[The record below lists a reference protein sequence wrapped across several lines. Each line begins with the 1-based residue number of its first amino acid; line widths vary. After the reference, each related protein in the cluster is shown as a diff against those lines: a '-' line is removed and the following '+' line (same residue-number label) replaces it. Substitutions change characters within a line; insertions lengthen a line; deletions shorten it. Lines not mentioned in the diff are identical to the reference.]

1 MQQIIWNKIRSNS
14 LFLKVVSIVIIS
26 VVCVSALTM
35 SIAIR
40 TSEGVYISTFSKSN
54 SQVIGQIRNNL
65 LEFNDETI
73 GVMNVINSSWAFRHY
88 LTTSD
93 HTSTLASYAI
103 YSMTQQLNSALTP
116 DYSDKMHILVLGLN
130 GTSYVG
136 SNALLTTPVAEILKS
151 DVTQKA
157 LASPKNIIYQ
167 YNAKGFTSLTQD
179 DSVIIASKVLKKPGT
194 TSPYGVAYIMVK
206 QQSIQSFY
214 RNFSNSLNNI
224 LLLDDKGIV
233 VSASAKQLI
242 NTRSLT
248 VQTAVKRIETEHL
261 PFLNADLGSRN
272 VTIIEQHVAYMN
284 YYIVGIIDREVVL
297 REMSNSNSIV
307 LMGSTIAILVIVIVF
322 FVIRKTTKP
331 ISNLVRQVPQVI
343 QGDFSTHIPV
353 EGSYETRK
361 LSIAFN
367 HMLDGLNSYVDQL
380 INVQSEKRKAEI
392 HALQMQINPHFIY
405 NTLTSIKWLIW
416 QGETEKSC
424 QTIDAF
430 IALLRN
436 TISKRDEIISAAE
449 EMANLKNYVYLQQ
462 IRYGD
467 KIKAHF
473 FLEEGCEHCLMPKLV
488 LQPFLEN
495 SFFHAFQ
502 ETSSGSIYI
511 YIGRH
516 GDNLVSEIIDNGV
529 GMSQAQIDVQL
540 SHANEEMEH
549 FTGIGISN
557 VNDRLKLLYGEKYG
571 VSISSEPNKGTIM
584 TITIPVQ
591 EGKTAM
597 ANNP

>member
-40 TSEGVYISTFSKSN
+40 ASEEVYISTFSKSS
-54 SQVIGQIRNNL
+54 SQVIGQVRNNM
-65 LEFNDETI
+65 LEFNDEAI
-73 GVMNVINSSWAFRHY
+73 GVMNVINNSWAFRHY

-93 HTSTLASYAI
+93 HTSTLASYSI
-103 YSMTQQLNSALTP
+103 YSMIKQLDSALTP
-116 DYSDKMHILVLGLN
+116 DYSDKMNILVLGLN

-136 SNALLTTPVAEILKS
+136 SNALLTTPVEEILSS
-151 DVTQKA
+151 DITQKA
-157 LASPKNIIYQ
+157 LASPKSMTYQ
-167 YNAKGFTSLTQD
+167 YCAKGFTSLTQD
-179 DSVIIASKVLKKPGT
+179 DSVIIASKVLMNPGT
-194 TSPYGVAYIMVK
+194 NSPYGVAYIMIK
-206 QQSIQSFY
+206 QQSFQSFY
-214 RNFSNSLNNI
+214 RNFSSSANNI
-224 LLLDDKGIV
+224 LLLDDKGNV
-233 VSASAKQLI
+233 VSADTKQLI
-242 NTRSLT
+242 NTKFLT
-248 VQTAVKRIETEHL
+248 VQNAVKRIEAEHL
-261 PFLNADLGSRN
+261 PFLNADLGARK
-272 VTIIEQHVAYMN
+272 VTIIEQYVSYMN
-284 YYIVGIIDREVVL
+284 YSIVGIIDREAVL
-297 REMSNSNSIV
+297 SEISNSNSIV
-307 LMGSTIAILVIVIVF
+307 LMGSTIALLVIVIVF

-380 INVQSEKRKAEI
+380 MNVQGEKRKAEI

-405 NTLTSIKWLIW
+405 NTLTSVKWLIW

-424 QTIDAF
+424 RTIEAF
-430 IALLRN
+430 ISLLRN
-436 TISKRDEIISAAE
+436 TISNQDAVISAAE

-473 FLEEGCEHCLMPKLV
+473 FLEEGSERSLMPKLI

-502 ETSSGSIYI
+502 ETASGSIYI

-529 GMSQAQIDVQL
+529 GISQAQIDVLL
-540 SHANEEMEH
+540 SHDSKGMGH
-549 FTGIGISN
+549 FTGIGIGN

-571 VSISSEPNKGTIM
+571 VSISSEPSKGTIM

-591 EGKTAM
+591 EEKTALEE
-597 ANNP
+597 NP